1 MSTMVEGH
9 DGMNESGKDD
19 NPFHY
24 SATQNAKGFF
34 QIKFSAHYPDELT
47 KDEISDMIQKGIEGI
62 KEGIEKAGGKIASQG

>member
-1 MSTMVEGH
+1 MTMVEGH
-9 DGMNESGKDD
+9 DGMNETSKDD

-34 QIKFSAHYPDELT
+34 QIKFSAQYSDELT

>member
-9 DGMNESGKDD
+9 DGMNETSKDD

-24 SATQNAKGFF
+24 SATLNAKGFF

-62 KEGIEKAGGKIASQG
+62 KEGIEKAGGKIAS